1 MKGRALPVIPRAP
14 KSQTGN
20 SLRKEPQWSL
30 PAPAPPIPP
39 WRSRLQ
45 AVGKCPPPLKKWNEV
60 LWRSLTLYDTPAFYL
75 HLLYFFGFQT
85 TFSSVGLL
93 AQCVS
98 ST

>member
-1 MKGRALPVIPRAP
+1 MRGRALPAIPRAP

-30 PAPAPPIPP
+30 P
-39 WRSRLQ
+39 
-45 AVGKCPPPLKKWNEV
+45 PPPRPALEVKAAGGGEVSPSFKNWNEV
-60 LWRSLTLYDTPAFYL
+60 LWRSLTLSNTPAFYL
-75 HLLYFFGFQT
+75 HHLYFFGFQT